1 MKKRL
6 KDELAIAMN
15 CSPCLLRTAIEKMR
29 QNCFGGKM
37 RLATA
42 RKMAVKLWKE
52 VCEQVV
58 GRMPPPHTAR
68 SAKEIR
74 KNNHLKWYEKKCL
87 LVHY

>member
-15 CSPCLLRTAIEKMR
+15 CFPCLLRTVVEKMR

-42 RKMAVKLWKE
+42 RRVAVKRWKE

-58 GRMPPPHTAR
+58 GLMPPPPTAR

-74 KNNHLKWYEKKCL
+74 KNNHLKWCEEKCL
-87 LVHY
+87 LVYY